1 MPAPQSFPRD
11 ETAADGPAGDRD
23 LFPRRNTRKVAG
35 NSRLSVQ
42 PDVDGPLPSVV
53 ELRLAGELD
62 GDTSA
67 ELREKLSVFA
77 ARSSGGLLVL
87 NLSGITFCDSVS
99 LYTLLAIRQALPLA
113 GIEVRLAEPS
123 AVTRAAAKRVGLTA
137 DLALPDDPEQVP
149 PHRSPRL

>member
-1 MPAPQSFPRD
+1 M
-11 ETAADGPAGDRD
+11 
-23 LFPRRNTRKVAG
+23 
-35 NSRLSVQ
+35 
-42 PDVDGPLPSVV
+42 PSVV